1 MGCFSFVWL
10 RSSEAERND
19 RTVIGDYNIG
29 AGEIFIV
36 VLRSA
41 VFLGTDFT
49 LIPKAS
55 QYGNDANEICG
66 FGLLFCFH
74 FLFFS

>member
-1 MGCFSFVWL
+1 MLFHL
-10 RSSEAERND
+10 LD
-19 RTVIGDYNIG
+19 LIGDYNIG
-29 AGEIFIV
+29 AGEVLIV

-41 VFLGTDFT
+41 VLLGADFT
-49 LIPKAS
+49 GVPKAF
-55 QYGNDANEICG
+55 QYGNNANEICG